1 MAKKK
6 PSFDLP
12 EPEIIAGGVSP
23 DAAIEFW
30 KWRAKLTDEEAKAL
44 GEEAKHRAFYVTGL
58 AKHDLVQ
65 LVSDGIEEA
74 LKSGETLPQFKER
87 IMAAIQTQGWH
98 DYRIENIFRT
108 NLQTAYAA
116 GRYKKMQAVKA
127 SRPYWQY
134 MAVMDKRVRP
144 AHAML
149 HGRVYPADHEFWA
162 SHYPPNGFRCRCCVR
177 TLSERQVH
185 KMGLNVETEMPQA
198 GVWTDPKT
206 GMEYFVQFP
215 GADKGFRNNPG
226 KDWVESGLNLKKHG
240 LENTAPPVPKKE
252 PLTQKKLEADIA
264 SIDELIKA
272 ADDSQTVAGL
282 EEKKAELQALLEKK
296 KKQAEQKKL
305 KNQNKKLEQQIGDFP
320 VKTYSGIWQADVST
334 TDWFA
339 KSGSISAKKAYFQ
352 GKLSFGNLTPEE
364 TAKFKGLLQDL
375 EEFDAQ
381 GQQLY
386 ELQKKQKKVQES
398 LLKLKNGGKEDPNPY
413 SEARKDAALWA
424 QTPEEADAA
433 LRELCGEVWRNA
445 SKAEKDAIYE
455 YTRGSGGFNRPLR
468 GHDGYWGNFKGVGK
482 VDLNNEGRGAAIK
495 HMTDLIN
502 RSSYDRDIWLQ
513 RGVETAEGVAS
524 FLGISVEEL
533 RTLPPKKLQELLK
546 KDPKTEH
553 AFTSCGSARGKGFKG
568 YIFRIYCPK
577 GTKMMYAE
585 PFSHYGAG
593 HKRTWDGKKPQVS
606 FGYEDET
613 IIQRGTTYRIT
624 KVEKVGNKLAFEME
638 VVAQI

>member
-12 EPEIIAGGVSP
+12 EPELIAEGVTP
-23 DAAIEFW
+23 DAALEFW

-58 AKHDLVQ
+58 ARHDLVQ

-226 KDWVESGLNLKKHG
+226 KDWVESGLNLARCPELNG
-240 LENTAPPVPKKE
+240 NVYENLRGP
-252 PLTQKKLEADIA
+252 A
-264 SIDELIKA
+264 SRRPA
-272 ADDSQTVAGL
+272 
-282 EEKKAELQALLEKK
+282 
-296 KKQAEQKKL
+296 
-305 KNQNKKLEQQIGDFP
+305 P
-320 VKTYSGIWQADVST
+320 VKTYEELGEAIKARLGEFAVNNGIRKVVTESGKRYFMA
-334 TDWFA
+334 TDSRGTFWLNAKTFA
-339 KSGSISAKKAYFQ
+339 TSCDGFNA
-352 GKLSFGNLTPEE
+352 LH
-364 TAKFKGLLQDL
+364 D
-375 EEFDAQ
+375 
-381 GQQLY
+381 
-386 ELQKKQKKVQES
+386 
-398 LLKLKNGGKEDPNPY
+398 LKN
-413 SEARKDAALWA
+413 AW
-424 QTPEEADAA
+424 
-433 LRELCGEVWRNA
+433 
-445 SKAEKDAIYE
+445 
-455 YTRGSGGFNRPLR
+455 
-468 GHDGYWGNFKGVGK
+468 
-482 VDLNNEGRGAAIK
+482 
-495 HMTDLIN
+495 
-502 RSSYDRDIWLQ
+502 
-513 RGVETAEGVAS
+513 
-524 FLGISVEEL
+524 
-533 RTLPPKKLQELLK
+533 
-546 KDPKTEH
+546 
-553 AFTSCGSARGKGFKG
+553 
-568 YIFRIYCPK
+568 
-577 GTKMMYAE
+577 
-585 PFSHYGAG
+585 
-593 HKRTWDGKKPQVS
+593 
-606 FGYEDET
+606 
-613 IIQRGTTYRIT
+613 
-624 KVEKVGNKLAFEME
+624 NKLARGEELTFNEEYACESLWHELTHNRQKPGRISRKEVSLLRVMEIITQWTARRTYPRLLESLGGKAAHQKEILKKGYGYGLWIRNFDRLLDVLKIREEELLPELLRLMETVSTAGYDGELKELLAALSGGEFMSIAFVLDRINVSDFEE
-638 VVAQI
+638 QLRLAALV